1 MIGLMTFPRLT
12 DHFASGR
19 DTALSQQLEPS
30 VLYVA
35 PRDRPSRFIWD
46 NEPADDVT
54 TYLCSVYTRGWNEF
68 RRFAERVGREHV
80 VAGGYHPTA
89 CPGDTERY
97 AARVVTGY
105 CDDVGPALDGPP
117 GISAGAF
124 GFTPMRR
131 DLFDIRRNCQV
142 YPDIYRG
149 DVSGSMVSSVGCP
162 YDCDFC
168 STPGMSGRK
177 MRTGGMA
184 YVEAEIEDLRRHGAT
199 TVFLRDESFATN
211 PMLAE
216 VAQAIAGKFRMV
228 YSFGTGAAMARKP
241 ESVRALAEA
250 GWHSLNFGL
259 EDIGKEYRKN
269 RELGATVELC
279 RAHGIRRVLS
289 FIIDDRGDT
298 MGSARER
305 YRALHAAFCDYLPAQ
320 VCANFLMPFP
330 GSRLYETMGPGRP
343 RDFSR
348 YDSKTPLFSGELAE
362 WHRRMCVALQ
372 WSYYT
377 SDAYAAEREFFCG
390 DLLELRMRELVDE
403 YALEGTP
410 HDQLLELS

>member
-1 MIGLMTFPRLT
+1 MTFPRLT

-19 DTALSQQLEPS
+19 HTDLSQQLEPS

-46 NEPADDVT
+46 NKPGDDVE
-54 TYLCSVYTRGWNEF
+54 TYLCSVYTRGWDEF
-68 RRFAERVGREHV
+68 RRFAELVGRDTV

-89 CPGDTERY
+89 CPGDAERY
-97 AARVVTGY
+97 ASRVVTGY
-105 CDDVGPALDGPP
+105 CDDVSAVLDGPA
-117 GISAGAF
+117 GIFAGSF

-142 YPDIYRG
+142 YPDIYPD

-177 MRTGGMA
+177 MRTGGMP
-184 YVEAEIEDLRRHGAT
+184 YVEAEIEDLGRHGAT

-216 VAQAIAGKFRMV
+216 VARAISGKFRMV
-228 YSFGTGAAMARKP
+228 YSFGTGAAMASRP
-241 ESVRALAEA
+241 ESIRVLAEA

-269 RELGATVELC
+269 RELASTVKAC
-279 RAHGIRRVLS
+279 REHGIDRVFS

-298 MGSARER
+298 QDSARAR
-305 YRALHAAFCDYLPAQ
+305 YHALYAAFCDYLPAQ

-330 GSRLYETMGPGRP
+330 GSRLYEQMGPGRP

-348 YDSKTPLFSGELAE
+348 YDSKTPLFSGELAD

-372 WSYYT
+372 WKYYT
-377 SDAYAAEREFFCG
+377 SAAYAAERDFFCG
-390 DLLELRMRELVDE
+390 DLLHLRMNELVAE
-403 YALEGTP
+403 YDLGEVP